1 MSGLSIQNACDVL
14 LTADQYN
21 SNNLRD
27 QVVKFFVDNFN
38 EIVMTESFGTLL
50 KNPDLAL
57 EIIRTFA
64 SKNIKQN

>member
-1 MSGLSIQNACDVL
+1 MSGLSIQYACDVL

-21 SNNLRD
+21 SHNLRD
-27 QVVKFFVDNFN
+27 QAVKFLLDDFN
-38 EIVMTESFGTLL
+38 EIVMTKSFGTLL